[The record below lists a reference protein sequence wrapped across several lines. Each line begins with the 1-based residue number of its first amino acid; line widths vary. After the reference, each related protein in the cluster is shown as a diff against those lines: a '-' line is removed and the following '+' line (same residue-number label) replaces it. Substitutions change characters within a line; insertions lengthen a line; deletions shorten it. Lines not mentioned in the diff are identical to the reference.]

1 MRELMIAF
9 VQLPEWLQTAIGL
22 TALILG
28 AFISNF
34 IAKNVI
40 LRVAEP
46 ILDKRSKT
54 PDKAAFWLATSI
66 PLMIMSRGILYLEH
80 LPENFVT
87 VVHNIAEALIVISFA
102 MALIK
107 AITYTNEL
115 YERRPHARNRPIKG
129 YLQVLKIIVACG
141 AAIILIS
148 ILINQSPAILLTGL
162 GATTAVLLL
171 VFKDTILSLVASI
184 QLTTNDMLRVGDW
197 ITMPSMN
204 ADGDVIDISL
214 HTVKVQN
221 FDKTIVTVPTHRLVS
236 DSYANWRGMAE
247 SGGRRIKRSII
258 LDQNSI
264 RFLSDDEVVN
274 LKKFRV
280 LEPYLK
286 AKRDEI
292 ADWNANELGGEDA
305 PVNARRLTNVGTFRA
320 YILAY
325 LRWHPR
331 IDENFTLLV
340 RQLSPGPQGLPIE
353 LYCFTNTTVWH
364 EYEDIQSDIFDHMM
378 AIVSEFGLRTFQ
390 EPSGMD
396 FAQLAKVNG

>member
-1 MRELMIAF
+1 MIAF